1 MFLIALAFIC
11 ALAISSVA
19 IYYSVIGLAAIFAA
33 AKVPI
38 YIMGGVLEVAKL
50 VTSAPLTYTG
60 ESNTNG
66 VATDP
71 SADRLTSSGLNT
83 TSPNGKIFCLADIFK
98 H

>member
-50 VTSAPLTYTG
+50 VTSAPLTYILILSASVPFVV
-60 ESNTNG
+60 SNIT
-66 VATDP
+66 
-71 SADRLTSSGLNT
+71 
-83 TSPNGKIFCLADIFK
+83 
-98 H
+98 